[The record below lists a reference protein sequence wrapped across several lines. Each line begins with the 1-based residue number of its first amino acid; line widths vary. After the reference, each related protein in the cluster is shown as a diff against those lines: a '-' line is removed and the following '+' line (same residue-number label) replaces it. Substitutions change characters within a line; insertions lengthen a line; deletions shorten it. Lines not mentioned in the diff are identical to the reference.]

1 MMVEGVREFM
11 PYIVHIR
18 TVGVSIFGHFENE

>member
-1 MMVEGVREFM
+1 MEEEVREFM
-11 PYIVHIR
+11 PYIVHFR